1 MGAVILRY
9 QYTPADLVEA
19 NRLHLAS
26 RPFVRYAEWLIA
38 GFCMVPVLLY
48 LVLGPP
54 AAWALGAVPLLLLL
68 LLARRWS
75 AARQARR
82 RLAARPELLH
92 PLQLELAEQPP
103 ASGGPRW
110 MKVQA
115 ADGADEGEW
124 TPFVSWREGPRHILL
139 YADEKVYHAVPM
151 RAIEDMEAFR
161 RLLDG

>member
-1 MGAVILRY
+1 MILRY

-19 NRLHLAS
+19 HRLHLSA

-38 GFCMVPVLLY
+38 GFCLVPVLLY
-48 LVLGPP
+48 LALGPS

-82 RLAARPELLH
+82 RLAERPELLH
-92 PLQLELAEQPP
+92 PLELEMAPQ
-103 ASGGPRW
+103 R

-124 TPFVSWREGPRHILL
+124 TPFVSWREGPRHFLL
-139 YADEKVYHAVPM
+139 YADEKVYHAVPR

-161 RLLDG
+161 RVLGG